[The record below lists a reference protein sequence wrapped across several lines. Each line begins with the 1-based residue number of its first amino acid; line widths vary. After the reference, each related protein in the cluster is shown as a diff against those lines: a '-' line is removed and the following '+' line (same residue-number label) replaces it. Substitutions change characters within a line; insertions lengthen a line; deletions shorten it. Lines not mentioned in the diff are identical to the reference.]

1 MDRIFMDFG
10 LEKRSAGT
18 SVWLDEKRIEPGFRW
33 FARPL
38 YRCCFQLFVS
48 IIAHNLDSEICLVES
63 VDPISVRFSSKC
75 ELVIPITPLVYAFRS
90 PRDDI

>member
-10 LEKRSAGT
+10 LEKCLAGT
-18 SVWLDEKRIEPGFRW
+18 SVWLDENRKTNRDSRGF
-33 FARPL
+33 AQPL

-63 VDPISVRFSSKC
+63 VDPISVRFSSK
-75 ELVIPITPLVYAFRS
+75 
-90 PRDDI
+90 